1 MVCKLNKSLYELK
14 QAFRQWFAK
23 FSSTLIQVGFTQ
35 SKANYSLF
43 TRQQGH
49 TFMVLLVYVDD
60 VLIACNDK
68 GEIDKFKV
76 LLDQKFKSK
85 DLGDLRYFIGLEV
98 VRSDKGIALCQRK
111 YTLEVQN
118 DAGLLGCKPAKTSLE
133 QNLRLSKFKGEELK
147 DPSSYRRLIGRL
159 LYLTITRLDITFAI
173 HMLSQYISK
182 LRRSHLDATYKVL
195 QYFKNEPRKGLLF
208 SSSTEIHLKD
218 FADDDWASCPN
229 TRRSVIGYSIF
240 IGDSL
245 VSWKSQKKSTVS
257 KSSAKAEY
265 RSMAVA
271 TFEIV
276 WILYFLRDIGIEHNR
291 EALLF
296 CDSQAALHIGSN
308 PVFLE
313 RTKHIEIDCY
323 VVKDKVLE
331 NVIKLTHVRTHCQLA
346 DMLTKALSFNQFSN
360 LVCKMGVRD
369 IFLCDWHIL

>member
-1 MVCKLNKSLYELK
+1 M
-14 QAFRQWFAK
+14 
-23 FSSTLIQVGFTQ
+23 
-35 SKANYSLF
+35 
-43 TRQQGH
+43 
-49 TFMVLLVYVDD
+49 
-60 VLIACNDK
+60 
-68 GEIDKFKV
+68 
-76 LLDQKFKSK
+76 
-85 DLGDLRYFIGLEV
+85 
-98 VRSDKGIALCQRK
+98 
-111 YTLEVQN
+111 
-118 DAGLLGCKPAKTSLE
+118 
-133 QNLRLSKFKGEELK
+133 
-147 DPSSYRRLIGRL
+147 
-159 LYLTITRLDITFAI
+159 
-173 HMLSQYISK
+173 
-182 LRRSHLDATYKVL
+182 
-195 QYFKNEPRKGLLF
+195 
-208 SSSTEIHLKD
+208 
-218 FADDDWASCPN
+218 
-229 TRRSVIGYSIF
+229 IGYSIF

-360 LVCKMGVRD
+360 IAYKMGMINIHTAAALEGEYQNKGSNKEQEQQSFNELSKNVEGATELPKD
-369 IFLCDWHIL
+369 